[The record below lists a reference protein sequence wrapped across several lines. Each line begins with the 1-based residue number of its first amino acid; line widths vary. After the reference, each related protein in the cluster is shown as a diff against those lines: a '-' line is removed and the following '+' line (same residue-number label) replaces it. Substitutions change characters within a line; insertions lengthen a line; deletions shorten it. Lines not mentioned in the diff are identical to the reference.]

1 MRSRILIAGALL
13 ALSTTPVE
21 AGVWGDGNWGR
32 MYWGSNAET
41 APTVPPDVTPRVD
54 GTDIFLELNNLQT
67 PEEDG
72 WSVITG
78 FDVRCGGLER
88 MFVPFSNPQITDLD
102 PGTEYQCVFV
112 AVNDKGDSSGARFTV
127 TTDELGGL
135 PIWLLYLATQQ
146 ANNAPFDSDG
156 DGVADSVDNCPN
168 NSNPDQ
174 ADNDND
180 GLGNVCDST
189 PDGDGGGSGGGGVDS
204 DGDGVPSI
212 SDNCPNSYN
221 PTQVD
226 TDADGVG
233 DVCDSTPYGNPTP
246 GPGG

>member
-1 MRSRILIAGALL
+1 MRSRRLIAGALL
-13 ALSTTPVE
+13 ALSTTIPVK

-32 MYWGSNAET
+32 MYWGSNPET

-67 PEEDG
+67 PEENG

-78 FDVRCGGLER
+78 FDVRCAGLER
-88 MFVPFSNPQITDLD
+88 MFVPISNPKISNLD

-146 ANNAPFDSDG
+146 ANNVPVDTDG
-156 DGVADSVDNCPN
+156 DGVEDVNDACPNTPVGESVDASGC
-168 NSNPDQ
+168 S
-174 ADNDND
+174 
-180 GLGNVCDST
+180 DS
-189 PDGDGGGSGGGGVDS
+189 
-204 DGDGVPSI
+204 
-212 SDNCPNSYN
+212 
-221 PTQVD
+221 
-226 TDADGVG
+226 
-233 DVCDSTPYGNPTP
+233 
-246 GPGG
+246 